1 MSNLSLARIMFGSGE
16 EVRRI
21 AGSGMLAN
29 ANSFAPLALAPAV
42 AAQTAPS
49 RPIKA
54 GLLRRIWLRLSAKS

>member
-16 EVRRI
+16 EVRRM

-29 ANSFAPLALAPAV
+29 ANSFAGVALVPAV
-42 AAQTAPS
+42 TAQTAPS
-49 RPIKA
+49 RSIQA